1 MPSSRYHFDEP
12 RGIDDAR
19 DRIALLIDETQDIEA
34 QMSDPEKK
42 DPKTGD
48 VMETEVYLGWKYKAN
63 RALSI
68 KRAEQR
74 FLKRW
79 VKVALEIERQKV
91 LEALDG
97 DPCLNL
103 LNGLYVTV
111 KRWIRSGATT
121 VTESDQELLDLIQH
135 KLDHIENVVE

>member
-1 MPSSRYHFDEP
+1 MPSSRYQFDEP

-42 DPKTGD
+42 DPKTSEIMD
-48 VMETEVYLGWKYKAN
+48 TKDYLGWKYKAN

-79 VKVALEIERQKV
+79 VKEALVRKRQKV
-91 LEALDG
+91 LEALEG

-103 LNGLYVTV
+103 LNGLYVTM
-111 KRWIRSGATT
+111 KRWIRSGTT
-121 VTESDQELLDLIQH
+121 TIGESDQELLDLVQYQLENIV
-135 KLDHIENVVE
+135 IE

>member
-1 MPSSRYHFDEP
+1 MPASRYTFDQPKGVE
-12 RGIDDAR
+12 DAQ

-42 DPKTGD
+42 DPKTGE
-48 VMETEVYLGWKYKAN
+48 VMETAAYLGWKYKAN

-79 VKVALEIERQKV
+79 VKEALVRKRQKV
-91 LEALDG
+91 LETLEG

-103 LNGLYVTV
+103 LNGLYVTM
-111 KRWIRSGATT
+111 KRWIRSEATT
-121 VTESDQELLDLIQH
+121 ITDGDQELLDLVQYQ
-135 KLDHIENVVE
+135 LENVVVE

>member
-1 MPSSRYHFDEP
+1 MPSSRYQFDEP
-12 RGIDDAR
+12 KGIEDAR
-19 DRIALLIDETQDIEA
+19 DKIALLIDETQDIEA

-42 DPKTGD
+42 DPKTLG
-48 VMETEVYLGWKYKAN
+48 VMDTATYLQWKYKAN

-74 FLKRW
+74 YLKRW
-79 VKVALEIERQKV
+79 VQECLKRERQKV

-103 LNGLYVTV
+103 LNALYVTM
-111 KRWIRSGATT
+111 KRMARNGTFT
-121 VTESDQELLDLIQH
+121 LGESDQELLDLVQYQ
-135 KLDHIENVVE
+135 LENIEEE

>member
-1 MPSSRYHFDEP
+1 MPSSRYQFDHP
-12 RGIDDAR
+12 VSVKDAQ
-19 DRIALLIDETQDIEA
+19 DRIALLIDETQDIET
-34 QMSDPEKK
+34 QMSDPGKK
-42 DPKTGD
+42 DPKTGEI
-48 VMETEVYLGWKYKAN
+48 MEIDAYLDWKHKAN

-79 VKVALEIERQKV
+79 IQEYLKRERQLV
-91 LEALDG
+91 LEALEG

-111 KRWIRSGATT
+111 KRWARSGIITI
-121 VTESDQELLDLIQH
+121 EEGDQKLLDLVQH
-135 KLDHIENVVE
+135 QLENIEVK